1 MGGLE
6 KIIGKKI
13 NAPYI
18 LLRGIYLPNGQACLK
33 EYLFLTFH
41 LCWQFHKL

>member
-18 LLRGIYLPNGQACLK
+18 LLRGIYLA
-33 EYLFLTFH
+33 
-41 LCWQFHKL
+41 